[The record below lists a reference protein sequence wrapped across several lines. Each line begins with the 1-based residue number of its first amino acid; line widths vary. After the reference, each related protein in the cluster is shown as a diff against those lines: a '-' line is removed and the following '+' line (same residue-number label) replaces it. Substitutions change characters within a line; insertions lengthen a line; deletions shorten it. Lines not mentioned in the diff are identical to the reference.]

1 MRRIQVD
8 DMSETTSVEGLLADA
23 IALLEES
30 GFPMAADALRD
41 NLNAIRRAPT
51 GAARRRR
58 VFSLRDLLEVGASG
72 HAEFYEAT
80 PVGPDVLRHR
90 RLTARRG
97 SEQRYRQTLEAIQRH
112 LAPEESGEDDWS
124 PSFGRVA

>member
-1 MRRIQVD
+1 
-8 DMSETTSVEGLLADA
+8 MSEPTNVERLLADA

-58 VFSLRDLLEVGASG
+58 VVSLRELLEVAG
-72 HAEFYEAT
+72 HTEFYEAT
-80 PVGPDVLRHR
+80 PVGADVLRHR
-90 RLTARRG
+90 RLTGRRG
-97 SEQRYRQTLEAIQRH
+97 DEQRYRETLEAIQG
-112 LAPEESGEDDWS
+112 LLSPEFESDDWS
-124 PSFGRVA
+124 PTFGRVA

>member
-1 MRRIQVD
+1 
-8 DMSETTSVEGLLADA
+8 MSEPTNVEGLLADA

-58 VFSLRDLLEVGASG
+58 VVSLRELLEVTG
-72 HAEFYEAT
+72 HTEFYEAT
-80 PVGPDVLRHR
+80 PVAPDVLRHR
-90 RLTARRG
+90 RVAGHRG
-97 SEQRYRQTLEAIQRH
+97 SEQRFRETLEAIQNL
-112 LAPEESGEDDWS
+112 LAPVEPDEDWS
-124 PSFGRVA
+124 PTFGRVA

>member
-1 MRRIQVD
+1 
-8 DMSETTSVEGLLADA
+8 MSETTNVEGLLADA

-41 NLNAIRRAPT
+41 NLKAIRRAPT

-58 VFSLRDLLEVGASG
+58 VFSLRDLLEAAG
-72 HAEFYEAT
+72 HTEFYEAT

-97 SEQRYRQTLEAIQRH
+97 SEQRYRETLEAIQG
-112 LAPEESGEDDWS
+112 LLSPETEADDWS
-124 PSFGRVA
+124 PSVGRVA